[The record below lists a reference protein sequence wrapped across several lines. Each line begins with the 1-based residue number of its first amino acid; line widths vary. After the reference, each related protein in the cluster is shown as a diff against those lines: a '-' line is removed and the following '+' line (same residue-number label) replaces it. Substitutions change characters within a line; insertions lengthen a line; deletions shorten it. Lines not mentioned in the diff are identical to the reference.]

1 MKKTT
6 KLILGALFISA
17 VSVVVTATCNGNLDM
32 HGFKITN
39 LGAPEDANDATT
51 KTYVDQLIIASAS
64 GGYPTQI
71 SDLQDAKNHK
81 SALNTCSEMGGGW
94 RLPTLSEIANLCASA
109 RGNCTYGGWV
119 WTATGYQ
126 DGSADYW
133 RLYLPTNS
141 QNNWGRRDYSYK
153 FYCVR

>member
-71 SDLQDAKNHK
+71 SDLQGPKNLKDA
-81 SALNTCSEMGGGW
+81 ANTCSEMGGGW
-94 RLPTLSEIANLCASA
+94 RIPTPNELINLCASA
-109 RGNCTYGGWV
+109 RGNCTSGNYL
-119 WTATGYQ
+119 WTTGYRY
-126 DGSADYW
+126 ADDY
-133 RLYLPTNS
+133 Y
-141 QNNWGRRDYSYK
+141 RRIRESDYYPSYSTPGTAQY
-153 FYCVR
+153 FRCVR

>member
-71 SDLQDAKNHK
+71 SDLQGPKNLKDA
-81 SALNTCSEMGGGW
+81 ANTCSEMGGGW
-94 RLPTLSEIANLCASA
+94 RLPTVGELINLCASA
-109 RGNCTYGGWV
+109 RGNCTESSSLWTVNYDGYNERGVLVRSDNSDIWDYGE
-119 WTATGYQ
+119 
-126 DGSADYW
+126 GS
-133 RLYLPTNS
+133 
-141 QNNWGRRDYSYK
+141 SYP
-153 FYCVR
+153 FRCVR